1 MISTSFPE
9 NSSFYFYIERYIWV
23 LNLLLLVLV
32 GLTAAHVTSNA
43 VRAHFARPAQVEPWK
58 PPVISDAS
66 QADLH
71 FTSVDLIE
79 KRNLFKAKIVEE
91 APKSES
97 AEAAIAPLDIV
108 VKGIIIGPGWAFATI
123 KDNKANKNK
132 VLAIGDELEPGT
144 QIVSMD
150 ATTVIFQRSNGSEE
164 EFSLS
169 FGPKGKEPQRKTP
182 AGSASAEP
190 PGGPDY
196 GKDIRAISETEYVI
210 DRQGFQAAL
219 ENLNELITQ
228 ARLTPAMGPDR
239 KMEGFRVFSVRQ
251 GSIFQKL
258 GIRNGDVIQRVN
270 GVVMDDAKK
279 GFEMFQTLKDQSHF
293 TIDLRRGSEKKTYT
307 YDVR

>member
-1 MISTSFPE
+1 MISTSFPN
-9 NSSFYFYIERYIWV
+9 NSSFYIERYIWV
-23 LNLLLLVLV
+23 LNPLLLFLL

-43 VRAHFARPAQVEPWK
+43 VRAHFARPAQVEAWK
-58 PPVISDAS
+58 PPVMTDAS
-66 QADLH
+66 QAELH
-71 FTSVDLIE
+71 FSSVDLIE
-79 KRNLFKAKIVEE
+79 KRNLLNAKIVEE
-91 APKSES
+91 APKDES
-97 AEAAIAPLDIV
+97 AEAAISPLDIV
-108 VKGIIIGPGWAFATI
+108 IKGIIIGPGWSFATI

-144 QIVSMD
+144 RLVSMD
-150 ATTVIFQRSNGSEE
+150 ATTVVFQRSNGAKE

-169 FGPKGKEPQRKTP
+169 FGPKTQRKTP
-182 AGSASAEP
+182 TGSASAAP

-210 DRQGFQAAL
+210 DRAGFQAAL
-219 ENLNELITQ
+219 DNLNDLITQ

-239 KMEGFRVFSVRQ
+239 KMEGFRVFSVKQ

-279 GFEMFQTLKDQSHF
+279 GFEMFQTLRDQSHF
-293 TIDLRRGSEKKTYT
+293 TIDLRRGADKKTYN
-307 YDVR
+307 YDVK